1 LKRALNAGLLIP
13 ARLAFQVV
21 DAQSPLRVP
30 VVLSHR
36 VALGL
41 PLCPT
46 SKLLRNKISSFPRDG
61 IT

>member
-1 LKRALNAGLLIP
+1 LKRASNAGLLIP

-36 VALGL
+36 IALGL
-41 PLCPT
+41 PPCPA
-46 SKLLRNKISSFPRDG
+46 SKLPRDKISLFPRDG